1 MIVQN
6 SRSDALSAVLNTIN
20 AVALC
25 SISLEA
31 GGQWGIRFPA
41 PANIKFN
48 VVRRGTC
55 WLLTEGSEPVRL
67 EAGDC
72 FVVAN
77 GRFDLAS
84 SPCEKLTSAR
94 DVFSVPSLSARLG
107 DGRDFAILG
116 GSVRLDTVDGVVL
129 SDALPQILTIKGG
142 SAAPIAWLLDQL
154 DKEWDSGAPGAQ
166 LVCND
171 LLRLAFIHVIRAHL
185 AQRDAGNAGWLGGL
199 TDRHIAP
206 VLRAVH
212 SAPQRDWTLTELSSI
227 AGQSRSSFAARF
239 KQRVGLAPLDYLA
252 RWRMRLAA
260 GRLRRG
266 DEPVAS
272 IGASL
277 GYRSDSAFG
286 ASFRRVYGISPARYR
301 SEFKAGGPRDPHI
314 RVPPLEARHE
324 VAAELNPAYRTGA

>member
-6 SRSDALSAVLNTIN
+6 SPGDALSAVLNTIN

-31 GGQWGIRFPA
+31 GGRWGIRFPA

-48 VVRRGTC
+48 VVRRGGC

-84 SPCEKLTSAR
+84 SPGEKLTSAY
-94 DVFSVPSLSARLG
+94 DVFSTSSLAGRLG

-129 SDALPQILTIKGG
+129 SDALPQVLVIEGG

-154 DKEWDSGAPGAQ
+154 DQEWNSGAPGAQ

-185 AQRDAGNAGWLGGL
+185 AQRDAASPGWLGGL
-199 TDRHIAP
+199 TDRHIGP
-206 VLRAVH
+206 VLHAMH
-212 SAPQRDWTLTELSSI
+212 AAPEWDWTLAELSSL

-239 KQRVGLAPLDYLA
+239 KQRVGLPPLDYLM

-266 DEPVAS
+266 GDPVGS
-272 IGASL
+272 IGAAL
-277 GYRSDSAFG
+277 GYRSESAFSAG
-286 ASFRRVYGISPARYR
+286 FRRVYGVSPARYR
-301 SEFKAGGPRDPHI
+301 AGLKLSGPAHPHI
-314 RVPPLEARHE
+314 QD
-324 VAAELNPAYRTGA
+324 AAPQSAP